1 MTCLWYLTLVCAL
14 CLVKVMTFPFS
25 SSTIL
30 SVRVLLLS
38 WFPATHTFSRDF
50 VSNLLPFRWNLVTWP
65 FFGFCDL
72 HTFRDL
78 VIVSNLHPS
87 LRNLVTW
94 PFFGFCDF
102 HPFRDL
108 VIVSNLHQSR
118 QNLATWPFFRFYDLP
133 ILGILSSSVTYT
145 RQDGILLL
153 GQFLAFVTA
162 PF

>member
-1 MTCLWYLTLVCAL
+1 M
-14 CLVKVMTFPFS
+14 
-25 SSTIL
+25 
-30 SVRVLLLS
+30 LLG
-38 WFPATHTFSRDF
+38 
-50 VSNLLPFRWNLVTWP
+50 P

-72 HTFRDL
+72 HTFGDL
-78 VIVSNLHPS
+78 VIVNNLHPS
-87 LRNLVTW
+87 WRNLVTW
-94 PFFGFCDF
+94 LFFGFCDF

-118 QNLATWPFFRFYDLP
+118 QNLVTWPFFGFYDLH